1 MKHGIKTTLD
11 KCSYFSSMV
20 IFAATCAAALTSLAA
35 TTSTWTGG
43 ASGIWGSDYQG
54 NWSGGYPTSTAYATF
69 GEPKSEPITVQVDES
84 VDAYGIVGAA
94 ARTAGLNFTGS
105 GTFTNHRGTLF
116 EAKSGYSL
124 TDWNINVVSAVAATM
139 TGTNRFYKTL
149 DCSGVY
155 NFDVNDKAD
164 VKLCGT
170 AQMSGQHVR
179 VYAGGAF
186 ECLDSSTMTL
196 TKDLNVY
203 PGASLT
209 VADNAVLTI
218 RGLALPF
225 SKEEGVS
232 DGWTMDG
239 GKLNITASGGF
250 NAAGKSLYYTYT
262 NATKTVSGTGTIQ
275 MYKLDLTSA
284 SNTILRLDGPDLY
297 LRNVGGQYKYNNV
310 LDVRGG
316 STIGA
321 YGANVNL
328 ANNWYTRFYGSAAID
343 TTDYADKTTPRI
355 ISLSRLYSSS
365 GDLAVKG
372 VGELR
377 LGVSMTHPNL
387 NITVQ
392 DGATFNTQSN
402 ALYAIGDIVLKD
414 SAKFV
419 SDYYIG
425 HKDANPQYTKSL
437 TMSGD
442 TTFRV
447 ARYAQISGDVAL
459 SGNAV
464 ADVWNWKKE
473 TTPLACANLSL
484 SDNASLSVSGAV
496 SCAALSL
503 SGNGA
508 LWANGAVS
516 CTGGLSLSDGAS
528 LIVNGGIAAT
538 SLAMSGDAHL
548 AFTAGTA
555 FSAGATFGDGDWT
568 MDIKIPANY
577 EAGMHPIV
585 TGVELGDDFA
595 NHVTLAGETNGWSV
609 GVIDGMPV
617 LYKGAAPSGI
627 EWIGGSETSDNW
639 SDSAN
644 WNDGVL
650 PGVNDHVAFGGIS
663 RLTSYNDS
671 LNTASGLVFR
681 ASAGPFVLTG
691 SVEKITLKAD
701 CNSRGS
707 ATEEKANIV
716 SHSGFT
722 QTIAIPVEFKRCA
735 YVLSDGG
742 GEVVLKNGFYQGTD
756 TTWQYFIAG
765 GEVAI
770 GGTCSASKLGFRT
783 AASGKP
789 TTCLRLLP
797 GCDFTLR
804 SQGYNSF
811 TESASYVGRF
821 VIEEGASL
829 TVNGGECSFYYGAL
843 QNVVNGVYRIN
854 DGDSDD
860 GRIIA
865 GQNEQY
871 YTGSGTIYAVRA
883 RASRNSGSR
892 NHYVNFGGTLKLYM
906 GGDWNT
912 ASPYSTTVSGN
923 STVILHDPNCPTRF
937 RMTDGTTLGATA
949 DWTYGPSADAFNT
962 TNETVTAA
970 GRAAV
975 MTGTVTVDTQ
985 DPNDATKSHTI
996 TFADPLDASAA
1007 TIVKNGEGSLVFNT
1021 PAQYQLQF
1029 GSLTVNEGVVS
1040 FAVAPTFSG
1049 TLTIASGAQFRADA
1063 AVADAGWTTIAT
1075 ATSITGPG
1083 GATEWKTDDGAYKFR
1098 IVTSGGG
1105 AQLECSKDT
1114 GVVIFFL

>member
-1 MKHGIKTTLD
+1 MGSLDMLSGMMK
-11 KCSYFSSMV
+11 SAV
-20 IFAATCAAALTSLAA
+20 AAAVAATALPLTAA

-43 ASGIWGSDYQG
+43 ASGIWGSGYPD

-69 GEPKSEPITVQVDES
+69 GEPKTEPITVQVDEA
-84 VDAYGIVGAA
+84 VDAYGVVSAA
-94 ARTAGLNFTGS
+94 GRTAAINFTGS
-105 GTFTNHRGTLF
+105 GTFNNYRGSLV
-116 EAKSGYSL
+116 EVKGGYSL
-124 TDWNINVVSAVAATM
+124 TDWDINVVCKVQTSVN
-139 TGTNRFYKTL
+139 GTNCFHKALDSSGFYSLTL
-149 DCSGVY
+149 NSNSKSTFCDS
-155 NFDVNDKAD
+155 
-164 VKLCGT
+164 
-170 AQMSGQHVR
+170 AQVSGQHVI
-179 VYAGGAF
+179 VQTGAALEF
-186 ECLDSSTMTL
+186 LDSSRMTL

-203 PGASLT
+203 PGGSFKI
-209 VADNAVLTI
+209 ADNAVLVP
-218 RGLALPF
+218 RGLSLPF
-225 SKEEGVS
+225 SKEPGVS
-232 DGWTMDG
+232 DEWTMGG
-239 GKLNITASGGF
+239 GKIDLSASGGF
-250 NAAGKSLYYTYT
+250 NSAGKSLNFPYT
-262 NATKTVSGTGTIQ
+262 NATKIVSGTGTIQ
-275 MYKLDLTSA
+275 MYNLDFSSA
-284 SNTILRLDGPDLY
+284 SNTTLRLDGPDLY
-297 LRNVGGQYKYNNV
+297 VRKVGGDYTKNNYLQV
-310 LDVRGG
+310 SGG
-316 STIGA
+316 STVGA
-321 YGANVNL
+321 YGADVNL
-328 ANNWYTRFYGSAAID
+328 ANTWYAKFTGSAAID
-343 TTDYADKTTPRI
+343 TTDGADGTTPRTI
-355 ISLSRLYSSS
+355 TLTRIGTSS
-365 GDLAVKG
+365 GDLDVKG
-372 VGELR
+372 GGTLKLGGALR
-377 LGVSMTHPNL
+377 QQNL
-387 NITVQ
+387 NLTVE
-392 DGATFNTQSN
+392 GGTTFDAQSQYVY
-402 ALYAIGDIVLKD
+402 ALGDFVLKD
-414 SAKFV
+414 SASFL
-419 SDYYIG
+419 SELYIG
-425 HKDANPQYTKSL
+425 HKGESECVKSL

-442 TTFRV
+442 STLSIG
-447 ARYAQISGDVAL
+447 RYADISGDVTL
-459 SGNAV
+459 SGNASAV
-464 ADVWNWKKE
+464 IRNYKKE
-473 TTPLACANLSL
+473 ASPLSCANLSL
-484 SDNASLSVSGAV
+484 SGNASLTVLTGTV
-496 SCAALSL
+496 SCAAITLADS
-503 SGNGA
+503 
-508 LWANGAVS
+508 
-516 CTGGLSLSDGAS
+516 AS
-528 LIVNGGIAAT
+528 LTVPGTISAT
-538 SLAMSGDAHL
+538 SLAMSGDAHIS
-548 AFTAGTA
+548 FTAGTA
-555 FSAGATFGDGDWT
+555 FTSGAAFGDGNWT
-568 MDIKIPANY
+568 MDITIPANY
-577 EAGMHPIV
+577 EAGLRPIV
-585 TGVELGDDFA
+585 TGAQFGEDFA
-595 NHVTLAGETNGWSV
+595 SHVTIAGETNGWTV
-609 GVIDGMPV
+609 GVVDGLPV
-617 LYKGAAPSGI
+617 LYKGAAASGI
-627 EWIGGSETSDNW
+627 EWTGGSQTSGNW

-789 TTCLRLLP
+789 TTCLRLMP

-804 SQGYNSF
+804 TQGYNSF

-892 NHYVNFGGTLKLYM
+892 SHYVNFGGTLKLYM

-962 TNETVTAA
+962 TNEIVTAS

-996 TFADPLDASAA
+996 TFVDPLDASAA
-1007 TIVKNGEGSLVFNT
+1007 TVVKNGEGSLVFNT

-1049 TLTIASGAQFRADA
+1049 TLTLAAGTQFRADA
-1063 AVADAGWTTIAT
+1063 AVADVGWTTIAT

-1083 GATEWKTDDGAYKFR
+1083 GATEWTTADKVYKFR

-1114 GVVIFFL
+1114 GEVIFFF

>member
-1 MKHGIKTTLD
+1 MRHGKKTALD
-11 KCSYFSSMV
+11 KRQFVSMA
-20 IFAATCAAALTSLAA
+20 ICATLCAAALTSPAA
-35 TTSTWTGG
+35 TTSIWTGG
-43 ASGIWGSDYQG
+43 ASGIWGSGYPD
-54 NWSGGYPTSTAYATF
+54 NWSGGYPNQTAYATF
-69 GEPKSEPITVQVDES
+69 GEPMSEPITVQVNES
-84 VDAYGIVGAA
+84 VEAYGVVSAA
-94 ARTAGLNFTGS
+94 GRTAGLNFTGS

-297 LRNVGGQYKYNNV
+297 VRSVGGDYHKDNYLYV
-310 LDVRGG
+310 TGG
-316 STIGA
+316 STLGT
-321 YGANVNL
+321 YGADVNFSTYYL
-328 ANNWYTRFYGSAAID
+328 RFVGSATID
-343 TTDYADKTTPRI
+343 TTDYSDKTTPRTI
-355 ISLSRLYSSS
+355 TLSKIGGCS
-365 GDLAVKG
+365 GDLDVKG
-372 VGELR
+372 DGTLK
-377 LGVSMTHPNL
+377 LGANMKQENL
-387 NITVQ
+387 NLTVE
-392 DGATFNTQSN
+392 GGTTFNAQSYYVY
-402 ALYAIGDIVLKD
+402 ALGDFILKD
-414 SAKFV
+414 SASFL
-419 SDYYIG
+419 SELYIG
-425 HKDANPQYTKSL
+425 HAGNAAEIVKSL
-437 TMSGD
+437 TMSGNS
-442 TTFRV
+442 TLNIG
-447 ARYAQISGDVAL
+447 RYADISGDVTL
-459 SGNAV
+459 SDNASAV
-464 ADVWNWKKE
+464 IRNYKKE
-473 TTPLACANLSL
+473 SKPLSCANLSL
-484 SDNASLSVSGAV
+484 SGNASLTVLTGTV
-496 SCAALSL
+496 SCAAITLADS
-503 SGNGA
+503 
-508 LWANGAVS
+508 
-516 CTGGLSLSDGAS
+516 AS
-528 LIVNGGIAAT
+528 LTVPGTISAT

-548 AFTAGTA
+548 SFTAGTA
-555 FSAGATFGDGDWT
+555 FTAGAAFGDGNWT
-568 MDIKIPANY
+568 MAITIPANY
-577 EAGMHPIV
+577 EAGLRPIV
-585 TGVELGDDFA
+585 TGAQFGEDFA
-595 NHVTLAGETNGWSV
+595 SHVTLAGETNGWTV
-609 GVIDGMPV
+609 GVVDGLPV
-617 LYKGAAPSGI
+617 LYKGASASGI
-627 EWIGGSETSDNW
+627 EWTGGSQTSGNW

-644 WNDGVL
+644 WNDVVL

-854 DGDSDD
+854 DGGSDD

-892 NHYVNFGGTLKLYM
+892 SHYVNFGGTLKLYM

-962 TNETVTAA
+962 TNEIVTAA

-985 DPNDATKSHTI
+985 DPNDAAKSHTI

-1063 AVADAGWTTIAT
+1063 AVADAGWTVIAT
-1075 ATSITGPG
+1075 ATEITGPG

>member
-1 MKHGIKTTLD
+1 MRHGKKTALD
-11 KCSYFSSMV
+11 KRQFVSMA
-20 IFAATCAAALTSLAA
+20 ICATLCAAALTSPAA
-35 TTSTWTGG
+35 TTSIWTGG
-43 ASGIWGSDYQG
+43 ASGIWGSGYPD
-54 NWSGGYPTSTAYATF
+54 NWSGGYPNQTAYATF
-69 GEPKSEPITVQVDES
+69 GEPMSEPITVQVNES
-84 VDAYGIVGAA
+84 VEAYGVVSAA
-94 ARTAGLNFTGS
+94 GRTAGLNFTGS

-297 LRNVGGQYKYNNV
+297 VRSVGGDYHKDNYLYV
-310 LDVRGG
+310 TGG
-316 STIGA
+316 STLGT
-321 YGANVNL
+321 YGADVNFSTYYL
-328 ANNWYTRFYGSAAID
+328 RFVGSATID
-343 TTDYADKTTPRI
+343 TTDYSDKTTPRTI
-355 ISLSRLYSSS
+355 TLSKIGGCS
-365 GDLAVKG
+365 GDLDVKG
-372 VGELR
+372 DGTLK
-377 LGVSMTHPNL
+377 LGANMKQENL
-387 NITVQ
+387 NLTVE
-392 DGATFNTQSN
+392 GGTTFNAQSYYVY
-402 ALYAIGDIVLKD
+402 ALGDFILKD
-414 SAKFV
+414 SASFL
-419 SDYYIG
+419 SELYIG
-425 HKDANPQYTKSL
+425 HAGNAAEIVKSL
-437 TMSGD
+437 TMSGNS
-442 TTFRV
+442 TLNIG
-447 ARYAQISGDVAL
+447 RYADISGDVTL
-459 SGNAV
+459 SDNASAV
-464 ADVWNWKKE
+464 IRNYKKE
-473 TTPLACANLSL
+473 SKPLSCANLSL
-484 SDNASLSVSGAV
+484 SGNASLTVLTGTV
-496 SCAALSL
+496 SCAAITLADS
-503 SGNGA
+503 
-508 LWANGAVS
+508 
-516 CTGGLSLSDGAS
+516 AS
-528 LIVNGGIAAT
+528 LTVPGTISAT

-548 AFTAGTA
+548 SFTAGTA
-555 FSAGATFGDGDWT
+555 FTAGAAFGDGNWT
-568 MDIKIPANY
+568 MDITIPANY
-577 EAGMHPIV
+577 EAGLRPIV
-585 TGVELGDDFA
+585 TGAQFGEDFA
-595 NHVTLAGETNGWSV
+595 SHVTLAGETNGWTV
-609 GVIDGMPV
+609 GVVDGLPV
-617 LYKGAAPSGI
+617 LYKGASASGI
-627 EWIGGSETSDNW
+627 EWTGGSQTSGNW

-644 WNDGVL
+644 WNDVVL

-742 GEVVLKNGFYQGTD
+742 AEVMLKNGFYQGTD

-854 DGDSDD
+854 DGGSDD

-892 NHYVNFGGTLKLYM
+892 SHYVNFGGTLKLYM

-962 TNETVTAA
+962 TNEIVTAA

-985 DPNDATKSHTI
+985 DPNDAAKSHTI

-1063 AVADAGWTTIAT
+1063 AVADAGWTVIAT
-1075 ATSITGPG
+1075 ATEITGPG
-1083 GATEWKTDDGAYKFR
+1083 GATEWKTADGAYKFR